1 MKNNFNLEVG
11 DSFEIQNENGK
22 HLHFIVAEA
31 SREPH
36 SPIILVYV
44 SSAQTKFKDTATI
57 IHFGEH
63 PYITN
68 QNDESWV
75 RYQNTLVCS
84 KADIAKL
91 ITRHYGKISS
101 ELLERVQTGLEKSP
115 NVKREIKKLY
125 FEWKMNKLYDSL

>member
-1 MKNNFNLEVG
+1 MKNNFSLEVG

-22 HLHFIVAEA
+22 HLHFIVVEA

-36 SPIILVYV
+36 SLIILVYV
-44 SSAQTKFKDTATI
+44 SSAQTTFKDMTTI

-84 KADIAKL
+84 RADISRL
-91 ITRHYGKISS
+91 ITRHYGKIS
-101 ELLERVQTGLEKSP
+101 EGLLERIQTGLEKSP
-115 NVKREIKKLY
+115 NVKREIKRLY
-125 FEWKMNKLYDSL
+125 SEWKMNKLYDLL